1 MSQTDPNT
9 DNIPSPDYLKEG
21 EKVTGGSE
29 GNQEETNE
37 TNSTTENQENDK
49 GEYTPSTE
57 TTKEEMTGY
66 NELPDQEKVG
76 GE

>member
-1 MSQTDPNT
+1 MSQNDANP
-9 DNIPSPDYLKEG
+9 DNIPSPDYQKEG
-21 EKVTGGSE
+21 EQVTGGSE
-29 GNQEETNE
+29 ENKTENAETSSENEETN
-37 TNSTTENQENDK
+37 K

-76 GE
+76 GA

>member
-1 MSQTDPNT
+1 MSQNDENP
-9 DNIPSPDYLKEG
+9 DNIPSPDFQKEG
-21 EKVTGGSE
+21 EQVTGGSE
-29 GNQEETNE
+29 DETTQSSETTSTENEETG
-37 TNSTTENQENDK
+37 K

-76 GE
+76 GA